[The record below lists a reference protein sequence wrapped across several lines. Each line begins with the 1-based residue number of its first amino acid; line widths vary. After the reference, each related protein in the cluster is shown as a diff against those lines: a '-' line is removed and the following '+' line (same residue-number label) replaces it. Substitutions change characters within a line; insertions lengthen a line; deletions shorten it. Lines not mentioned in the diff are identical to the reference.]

1 MQQIQ
6 ETPGAT
12 SISDVITTFQQS
24 HFTRGKPP
32 DKSNTISKTSEQ
44 LLNAAW
50 VYCAQ
55 LTRATGNTSDQRS
68 ISMSIKNKIVAAA
81 LSGLAIAGIVAG
93 ATLSFPQ
100 LTSAQTS
107 TPTAPATTT
116 APAWRGG
123 PLDDIK
129 GGGTYLAQALGI
141 TETDLQ
147 AAQTKARAAEIQQA
161 VTDGLI
167 TQAQADAMLNGTAGQ
182 RGVRVD
188 LRGANL
194 DHEKFL
200 AEALGITT
208 EKLQAA
214 EESAAKAEL
223 AQAVIDG
230 RMTQAQADQITA
242 EQALQKYI
250 ADKGLFKSAVDSAVQ
265 AGVIT
270 QAQADTILTQAK
282 PGGFGFGG
290 LERGGGRGGFD
301 GGPGGPGGH
310 GGHGGRGG
318 PDQTQSGAAQ
328 PNTQS

>member
-1 MQQIQ
+1 
-6 ETPGAT
+6 
-12 SISDVITTFQQS
+12 
-24 HFTRGKPP
+24 
-32 DKSNTISKTSEQ
+32 
-44 LLNAAW
+44 
-50 VYCAQ
+50 
-55 LTRATGNTSDQRS
+55 
-68 ISMSIKNKIVAAA
+68 MSIKNKIVAAA
-81 LSGLAIAGIVAG
+81 LSGLAIAGIVA
-93 ATLSFPQ
+93 ATSLSFPQ
-100 LTSAQTS
+100 STSAQTS
-107 TPTAPATTT
+107 TPAAPTTT
-116 APAWRGG
+116 TVPAGRDGRLG
-123 PLDDIK
+123 DIK

-167 TQAQADAMLNGTAGQ
+167 TQAQADAMLNGTGG

-200 AEALGITT
+200 AEALGITV

-214 EESAAKAEL
+214 EDTAAKAEL
-223 AQAVIDG
+223 AQAVTDG

-242 EQALQKYI
+242 ERALQKYI
-250 ADKGLFKSAVDSAVQ
+250 VDNGLFKSAVDSAVK

-270 QAQADTILTQAK
+270 QAQADTILAQSKA
-282 PGGFGFGG
+282 GGFGFGG
-290 LERGGGRGGFD
+290 GRGGFG

-318 PDQTQSGAAQ
+318 PSQSQSGAAQ
-328 PNTQS
+328 PGTQS